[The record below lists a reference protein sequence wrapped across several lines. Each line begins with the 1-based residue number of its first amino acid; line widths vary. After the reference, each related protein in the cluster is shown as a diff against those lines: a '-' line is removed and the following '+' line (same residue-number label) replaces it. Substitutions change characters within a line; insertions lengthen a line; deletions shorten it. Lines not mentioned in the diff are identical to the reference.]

1 MSEKLNQW
9 LARVSLASFKEGAD
23 QPERGKLVGTGFI
36 TNYPW
41 LVTCNHV
48 VTSCISGK
56 SSADVVE
63 AGLLKTI
70 VIDFPFNKDLCGK
83 LFTAE
88 LIASCPNDKQAGL
101 NDIFDIAVLSL
112 KPLIAL
118 DSSETEVLGSTWKY
132 ETNHESY
139 ADHKVKCKG
148 FHIEKGSLLE
158 GESKSVCAD
167 GSIELDLSIDETI
180 GGASG
185 APVWSDDEQAII
197 GMLISQRGERAQ
209 NFKYKK
215 VYMTPMYKVV
225 DACEKHKE
233 ALLKHKAQ
241 YSEFKQVDDEV
252 FWDDIKFD
260 LESVLEGLSESLIKD
275 WSRRQRW
282 KESETKADLLILI
295 IETTREDVGKLL
307 RNFTTCVSRELKS
320 LERSEKY
327 RPAKILLDDAKQL
340 VSMLSLY
347 SLEKQSAQ
355 ALRDGVK
362 HTSGTLNIRMS
373 HDLVGCAE
381 LASAARMQSVPSYR
395 RHKSKPMVQGRYA
408 MSHFDLE
415 VGFKDD
421 GWIDRIGKEV
431 WRVFFRGYSTEEYD
445 RDYLRNYIRRELVAD
460 NPRKKNC
467 YLVVSI
473 NPRDKNESP
482 LLKKENRQ
490 AFTKVFPELPIV
502 VLDKAMQSG
511 AYITSDYDLMIELHN
526 FYEKVDAYDTTIA
539 RETERKITG

>member
-9 LARVSLASFKEGAD
+9 LARISLASFKEGTD
-23 QPERGKLVGTGFI
+23 QPERGKLVGTGFV
-36 TNYPW
+36 TTYPW

-48 VTSCISGK
+48 VTSCIFGK
-56 SSADVVE
+56 SSTDTVE
-63 AGLLKTI
+63 PGLLKTL
-70 VIDFPFNKDLCGK
+70 VIDFPFSKDLCGK

-88 LIASCPNDKQAGL
+88 LITSCPNDKQAGL

-118 DSSETEVLGSTWKY
+118 DSNETEALASTWKY
-132 ETNHESY
+132 ETNHEFY

-167 GSIELDLSIDETI
+167 GLIELDLSIDETI

-225 DACEKHKE
+225 DACETHKE
-233 ALLKHKAQ
+233 ALLKHRAK
-241 YSEFKQVDDEV
+241 YGEFKQIDDEV

-260 LESVLEGLSESLIKD
+260 LEGLLEGLPASLLKN
-275 WSRRQRW
+275 WSRKQRW
-282 KESETKADLLILI
+282 KEDQIEADLLHLI
-295 IETTREDVGKLL
+295 IETTREDIGKLL
-307 RNFTTCVSRELKS
+307 RNFTTSVSRELRS
-320 LERSEKY
+320 LERAEKY
-327 RPAKILLDDAKQL
+327 RPAKILLDDAKRL

-347 SLEKQSAQ
+347 SLEEKSAK
-355 ALRDGVK
+355 ALRDVVK

-373 HDLVGCAE
+373 HDLPGCAE

-395 RHKSKPMVQGRYA
+395 RHKSKPMVQGKYA
-408 MSHFDLE
+408 VSHFDLE
-415 VGFKDD
+415 VGFQD
-421 GWIDRIGKEV
+421 GWIDEVGKEV
-431 WRVFFRGYSTEEYD
+431 WRVFFPRYSPDEYS
-445 RDYLRNYIRRELVAD
+445 REYLRNYIRRELVAD
-460 NPRKKNC
+460 NPEKKNC
-467 YLVVSI
+467 YLVVSV

-482 LLKKENRQ
+482 LLDKKHRQ
-490 AFTKVFPELPIV
+490 AFTEIFPELPIV

-539 RETERKITG
+539 RETERKTTG